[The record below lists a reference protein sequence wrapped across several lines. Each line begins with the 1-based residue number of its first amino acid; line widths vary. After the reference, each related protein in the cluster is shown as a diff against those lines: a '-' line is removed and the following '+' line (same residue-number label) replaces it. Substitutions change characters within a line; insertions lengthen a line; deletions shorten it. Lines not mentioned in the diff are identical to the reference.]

1 MDSARRDYRDMD
13 IDELQRVAAD
23 KGVANVW
30 GSDREALIRSLE
42 DWEGRADT
50 ESSHLQHKSM
60 EELLEIAAAREVSN
74 RRQLPKPQLISAIL
88 AAGEERSS
96 SMQNTPEKPAPS
108 TPYRER
114 MVDHTHGSKRP
125 G

>member
-1 MDSARRDYRDMD
+1 MDSEGRAYHDMD
-13 IDELQRVAAD
+13 LEELQQIAAD

-30 GSDREALIRSLE
+30 SSDREALIRSLE

-50 ESSHLQHKSM
+50 ESSRLQHKSM
-60 EELLEIAAAREVSN
+60 EELLEIAEARGVSN

-96 SMQNTPEKPAPS
+96 SMQNTPEEPEPS
-108 TPYRER
+108 TPYRQR
-114 MVDHTHGSKRP
+114 MVDYTHGSKAPR
-125 G
+125 